1 MPDRTLRLLSRGK
14 WRSLFVARN
23 LPLFLLF
30 RVLLMSASAPLVV
43 SGKAS
48 SSSSSSSLST
58 SSYRHFPALHRWRRK
73 PNRVKVPSDDRKTLP
88 CNPGDCS
95 PSARERFGNTLL
107 SVRSKVASLKVEVAR
122 RKRSLRIALYWLTS
136 VDSMLAVLM
145 NDYRTPLTDTF
156 AGRSSTSGGSTG
168 ASSGDNFLGG
178 IYSRVFYFARL
189 RPRLL
194 FSVGALLRALQLCTP
209 LQTIID
215 PGAGVGV
222 GVNICARLAGSRWVQ
237 PVVVGWACTRHF
249 WEALGADKV
258 EGAHLPITVSI
269 KKELE
274 RRKVSAADA
283 QRLRGGRS
291 SYSYRNENNTTLK
304 E

>member
-1 MPDRTLRLLSRGK
+1 MLDRTLRQLSRGK
-14 WRSLFVARN
+14 LKSLFVARN

-48 SSSSSSSLST
+48 SSSLSA
-58 SSYRHFPALHRWRRK
+58 SSYNYFPALHRWRRK
-73 PNRVKVPSDDRKTLP
+73 LNRVKIPSDDRKTLP
-88 CNPGDCS
+88 CNQSDCS
-95 PSARERFGNTLL
+95 PSARERFDDTLL
-107 SVRSKVASLKVEVAR
+107 SVRSKVTSLRFEVER
-122 RKRSLRIALYWLTS
+122 RKRSLRLALYWLTS
-136 VDSMLAVLM
+136 LDSMLAVVL

-156 AGRSSTSGGSTG
+156 AGRSSTSGAGTG

-215 PGAGVGV
+215 PSAGVGV

-249 WEALGADKV
+249 WEVLGAERV

-269 KKELE
+269 KEELE
-274 RRKVSAADA
+274 RRRVSTADA
-283 QRLRGGRS
+283 KRLRGGRS
-291 SYSYRNENNTTLK
+291 SYCYRNENENNPTSK